1 MTRSILLIR
10 TAAAALMSLIASAA
24 VAEPVF
30 PAGSHIGLNPPGV
43 MQPSTI
49 VRGFEDRAASAV
61 ILVGEMPP
69 AAYADVEKS
78 MTAAA
83 LSKQGMQEEKREPFT
98 LASGNGILI
107 SGRHEADGKTVRKW
121 LLLASLPK
129 LTALIAV
136 QAPDADAAYNDAS
149 IRAALASITVRDIVP
164 VDELLKL
171 VPIVFEDLAGMR
183 PVRVAPPGGVLLTE
197 GPKDTTEASEQPLLA
212 VSLGV
217 GGPEQPADRDNFAR
231 NMLGGMSELKDARVV
246 SRDVIK
252 LGPMQ
257 THEIQAEGKD
267 AKSGEPMKLV
277 QWIKFGNGG
286 FIRLV
291 GIARAESWRDAFP
304 RFRSVR
310 DGLKTR

>member
-1 MTRSILLIR
+1 MTRPMLLIR
-10 TAAAALMSLIASAA
+10 ATAAALMSLFASVA

-30 PAGSHIGLNPPGV
+30 PAGSHVGMTPPGT
-43 MQPSTI
+43 MQPSTM

-69 AAYADVEKS
+69 AAYAEVEKGL
-78 MTAAA
+78 TAAA
-83 LSKQGMQEEKREPFT
+83 LSKQGLQEDKREPFT
-98 LASGNGILI
+98 LSSGNGILI
-107 SGRHEADGKTVRKW
+107 SGRQEADGKTIRKW

-136 QAPDADAAYNDAS
+136 QAPDADQAYNDAS
-149 IRAALASITVRDIVP
+149 IRAALASITVRDSVP
-164 VDELLKL
+164 VDELLNL
-171 VPIVFEDLAGMR
+171 VPVVFGELSGMR
-183 PVRVAPPGGVLLTE
+183 PIRVLPPGAVLLTE
-197 GPKDTTEASEQPLLA
+197 GAKDTTEASEQPILA

-217 GGPEQPADRDNFAR
+217 GGPEKPSDRDNFAR
-231 NMLGGMSELKDARVV
+231 NLLGGMGELKEARII

-252 LGPMQ
+252 LGTLQ

-277 QWIKFGNGG
+277 QWVKFGNGG
-286 FIRLV
+286 YIRLV
-291 GIARAESWRDAFP
+291 GMARADSWRDAFP

-310 DGLKTR
+310 DGLKPR

>member
-1 MTRSILLIR
+1 MTRPMLLIR
-10 TAAAALMSLIASAA
+10 AAAATLISLIVSAA
-24 VAEPVF
+24 AAEPVF
-30 PAGSHIGLNPPGV
+30 PAGSRVGLNPPGA
-43 MQPSTI
+43 MQPSTM

-61 ILVGEMPP
+61 ILVGEMPA

-83 LSKQGMQEEKREPFT
+83 LSKQGMQEDKREPFT

-107 SGRHEADGKTVRKW
+107 SGRQEADGKTVRKW

-136 QAPDADAAYNDAS
+136 QAPDTDAAYNDDS
-149 IRAALASITVRDIVP
+149 IRTALASITVRDSVP

-171 VPIVFEDLAGMR
+171 VPFVFGDLSGMR
-183 PVRVAPPGGVLLTE
+183 PIRVAPPGGVLLTE
-197 GPKDTTEASEQPLLA
+197 GPKDTTEASEQPVLA

-217 GGPEQPADRDNFAR
+217 GGPEKQADRDNFAR
-231 NMLGGMSELKDARVV
+231 NLLGGMSELKEARIV
-246 SRDVIK
+246 SRDLIK
-252 LGPMQ
+252 LGLMQ
-257 THEIQAEGKD
+257 THEIQAEGND

-291 GIARAESWRDAFP
+291 GIARADTWRDAFP
-304 RFRSVR
+304 RFRGVR